1 MFLYNPKATWYQW
14 IQLTAVVSSLF
25 ETVSRHKNKYVHLY
39 ITKQQQIHV
48 CNHTVNTLCFTCK
61 TARNCFSPE
70 NVVLN
75 DRSNFSMMRFR
86 IRSRPRSPRGPKAT
100 TLRNAVDVRTSKESK
115 HPSRTN
121 TSQNIPL
128 YCDRMPALGFDLH
141 FVPACILLSGGLTQQ
156 NCGAPSLKFDERSI
170 LPPGI
175 LRTTGACSGW
185 STLMRV
191 TRPLMS

>member
-1 MFLYNPKATWYQW
+1 MNICT
-14 IQLTAVVSSLF
+14 
-25 ETVSRHKNKYVHLY
+25 SRNRNKRLQY
-39 ITKQQQIHV
+39 
-48 CNHTVNTLCFTCK
+48 TVNTLSFTCK
-61 TARNCFSPE
+61 TARICFSPE
-70 NVVLN
+70 NVDIN

-86 IRSRPRSPRGPKAT
+86 IRSRLLSPRGPKAT
-100 TLRNAVDVRTSKESK
+100 TLRNAVDVRTGKESK
-115 HPSRTN
+115 LPSGTN
-121 TSQNIPL
+121 ISQNIPL
-128 YCDRMPALGFDLH
+128 YCNRNPALGFDLH

-191 TRPLMS
+191 TWPLMD

>member
-1 MFLYNPKATWYQW
+1 MDSTDFSGFL
-14 IQLTAVVSSLF
+14 LVSD
-25 ETVSRHKNKYVHLY
+25 TKTNMY
-39 ITKQQQIHV
+39 ICTSQNRNRPFQY
-48 CNHTVNTLCFTCK
+48 TVNTLGFTCK
-61 TARNCFSPE
+61 TARICFSPE
-70 NVVLN
+70 NVDLN

-86 IRSRPRSPRGPKAT
+86 IRSRPLSPRGPKAT

-115 HPSRTN
+115 HPSGTN
-121 TSQNIPL
+121 ISQNIPL
-128 YCDRMPALGFDLH
+128 YCNRNPALGFDLH
-141 FVPACILLSGGLTQQ
+141 FVPACILLSGDLTQQ

-191 TRPLMS
+191 TWPLMY